1 MKISVLST
9 YTWCV
14 VFFLLVLPVST
25 FGYEILMFG
34 DSLTQ
39 GLQRN
44 ASNYKYGIL
53 SPPNGARPNGS
64 YGPRLERLLNQTEK
78 SYAYNWGWSGERTQT
93 AVGRINSVLATR
105 RQADFILIL
114 EGANDLLNGISM
126 SSTKANLGILIDK
139 SIAAGV
145 EPIISEITPLSCPKK
160 CGGEVLVNR
169 LNDMVIDLAAEKNV
183 VLSEILTPFY
193 AGWNTVPYQSGDG
206 IHISNR
212 GYEVMAGVWYEA
224 IQKAIQLQKLSIVPF
239 IAPLL
244 LKK

>member
-1 MKISVLST
+1 MKKSFILIT

-14 VFFLLVLPVST
+14 LTYLFVPPAPA

-44 ASNYKYGIL
+44 ANYYIYGIT
-53 SPPNGARPNGS
+53 SPPNGTRVNGS
-64 YGPRLERLLNQTEK
+64 YGPRLENLLDQTEK

-93 AVGRINSVLATR
+93 AVGRINDVLAS
-105 RQADFILIL
+105 RQADYILIL

-126 SSTKANLGILIDK
+126 SSTKTNLGILIDK
-139 SIAAGV
+139 SIAAGI
-145 EPIISEITPLSCPKK
+145 EPIISEITPLSCPRK
-160 CGGEVLVNR
+160 CGGEFWVNK
-169 LNDMVIDLAAEKNV
+169 LNDMVIDLAADKNV
-183 VLSEILTPFY
+183 VLSEILIPFY
-193 AGWNTVPYQSGDG
+193 EGWDTVPYQSGDG
-206 IHISNR
+206 IHISDK
-212 GYEVMAGVWYEA
+212 GYEIMAGVWYEA
-224 IQKAIQLQKLSIVPF
+224 IQKAIQSQKGSIVPF